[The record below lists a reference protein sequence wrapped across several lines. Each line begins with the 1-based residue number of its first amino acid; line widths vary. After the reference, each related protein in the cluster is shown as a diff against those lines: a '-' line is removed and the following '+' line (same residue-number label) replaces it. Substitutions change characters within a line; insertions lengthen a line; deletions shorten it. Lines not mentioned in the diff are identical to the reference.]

1 MLLLT
6 STSDLIQVVTSAAAS
21 VVVHA
26 SYVDNNAGTITPART
41 NTAAITSATTTT
53 VVASP
58 SASVQRNV
66 KFLNIVNNSGSATT
80 NVTVQH
86 TDGTNVVELIS
97 VTLLPSEDLVLSST
111 GDWQHHDSNG
121 ADYAYNGSYNANLGP
136 TGTLA
141 ETLPRQVVIDVAQS
155 AMTSGTVYLSAVY
168 LNAGQLV
175 SNITFYSV
183 AAAAGAVNSLAGLY
197 SSNQSAP
204 ALLATSANNTVIW
217 PALTAR
223 TFPMTTAYRVPTSGV
238 YYAALMNT
246 AATTMP
252 TVRGGTVRTLSVLT
266 ALPPMV
272 SATSSTGQTTTLP
285 ATGTALTVS
294 LLSIYAAIS

>member
-26 SYVDNNAGTITPART
+26 SYIDNNAGTITPART

-66 KFLNIVNNSGSATT
+66 KFLNIVNNSGSAST

-86 TDGTNVVELIS
+86 TDGTNVIELIS

-121 ADYAYNGSYNANLGP
+121 ADYAYNGSYNANMGP
-136 TGTLA
+136 TNTIA
-141 ETLPRQVVIDVAQS
+141 ETLPRQNVIDVAQT
-155 AMTSGTVYLSAVY
+155 AMTSGTVYMSSVY

-175 SNITFYSV
+175 SNITYYSV
-183 AAAAGAVNSLAGLY
+183 AAAVGAVNSIAGLY

-223 TFPMTTAYRVPTSGV
+223 TFAMTTAYRVPTSGV
-238 YYAALMNT
+238 YYVALMNT

-252 TVRGGTVRTLSVLT
+252 TVRGNTPRTLSVLT
-266 ALPPMV
+266 ALAPMT

-285 ATGTALTVS
+285 ATGAALTVS
-294 LLSIYAAIS
+294 LLSIYANIT

>member
-26 SYVDNNAGTITPART
+26 SYIDNNAGTITPART

-66 KFLNIVNNSGSATT
+66 KFLNIVNNSGSAST

-86 TDGTNVVELIS
+86 TDGTNVIELIS

-121 ADYAYNGSYNANLGP
+121 ADYAYNGSYVANMGP
-136 TGTLA
+136 TGTIA
-141 ETLPRQVVIDVAQS
+141 ETIPRQVLTETANTP
-155 AMTSGTVYLSAVY
+155 TSGTVHLMAVY

-175 SNITFYSV
+175 SNITMYSIG
-183 AAAAGAVNSLAGLY
+183 AAVGAVNCLFGLY
-197 SSNQSAP
+197 SNSQSAP
-204 ALLATSANNTVIW
+204 TLLATSANNTTIL
-217 PALTAR
+217 AANTTR
-223 TFPMTTAYRVPTSGV
+223 TLAMTTPYRVPTSGV
-238 YYAALMNT
+238 YYVALMTT

-252 TVRGGTVRTLSVLT
+252 TLRGNAAKALNVLASQNPMTT
-266 ALPPMV
+266 A
-272 SATSSTGQTTTLP
+272 SSSTGQTTSLP
-285 ATGTALTVS
+285 ATGAALSVNS
-294 LLSIYAAIS
+294 LSIYAAVS